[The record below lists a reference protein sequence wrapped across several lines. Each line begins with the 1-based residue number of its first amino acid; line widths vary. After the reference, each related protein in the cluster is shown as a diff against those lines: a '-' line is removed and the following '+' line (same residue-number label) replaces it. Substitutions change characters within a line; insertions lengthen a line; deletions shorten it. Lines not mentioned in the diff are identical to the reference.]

1 LWWLSFSQLLFHT
14 LAFYRTDAFRTT
26 QFCRSNRKLR
36 SSSLAFSTTTSKDD
50 DKTNINNDNVCD
62 VIVIGGGL
70 AGLCCGALLSHCG
83 MDVTVLESHDV
94 AGGCAHTWTRRGYH
108 FESGPSLYSG
118 FSNDTSNNPLKN
130 IFQIIGEEPE
140 WISYDRWGTVLPTG
154 EKFASQIGPEEFQDV
169 LLTHGGPDAVTEFA
183 SLMKRMT
190 PLSDAAQALTSLAI
204 REDAGVFLTTLFKYP
219 REVYMTIQ
227 QGALLNEPFSKILKE
242 MNITNK
248 FVKNWLDM
256 LCFLLQGLP
265 ASGTM
270 NAVIAY
276 MLADWYRPGVTL
288 DFPKGGSGAIVEALI
303 RGIHKHTP
311 SRVETNAHVEEIL
324 IEQQTAVGVQLR
336 NHTILRARTAVVSN
350 ADPFVTQKL
359 LAKARNE
366 QKTGL
371 AMDEYMDKL
380 TNTDP
385 SSGGISALKSFI
397 HLHAGIDAT
406 GLPEKPNKDFP
417 AQWVSPNRNNDV
429 YYSIGITT
437 LSTGCKLS
445 LFSFKLFF
453 VIIRQWSETGIL
465 V

>member
-1 LWWLSFSQLLFHT
+1 MRNKPLSLWWLSLLQFLFQT
-14 LAFYRTDAFRTT
+14 LAFYRTDGFRPT
-26 QFCRSNRKLR
+26 QFCRSNRKLW
-36 SSSLAFSTTTSKDD
+36 SSSLLALSQTTSKEGTTT
-50 DKTNINNDNVCD
+50 KNDHDVCD

-83 MDVTVLESHDV
+83 IDVTVLESHDV

-118 FSNDTSNNPLKN
+118 FSNHTSNNPLKN
-130 IFQIIGEEPE
+130 IFQIIGEEPD
-140 WISYDRWGTVLPTG
+140 WIRYDRWGTVLPTG
-154 EKFASQIGPEEFQDV
+154 EKFASQIGPDEFQDV

-204 REDAGVFLTTLFKYP
+204 REDAGVILTTLFKYP
-219 REVYMTIQ
+219 REVYMTFQ
-227 QGALLNEPFSKILKE
+227 QGALLNEPFSKILNE

-248 FVKNWLDM
+248 FVTNWLDM

-303 RGIHKHTP
+303 RGIHKHGP
-311 SRVETNAHVEEIL
+311 SRVVTNAHVDEIL
-324 IEQQTAVGVQLR
+324 IEQQTAVGVRLR

-366 QKTGL
+366 QRTGL
-371 AMDEYMDKL
+371 AMDDYMDKL

-385 SSGGISALKSFI
+385 SSGGVSALKSFI

-406 GLPEKPNKDFP
+406 GLPEIPSKDFP
-417 AQWVSPNRNNDV
+417 AQWVSPNRKQ
-429 YYSIGITT
+429 
-437 LSTGCKLS
+437 L
-445 LFSFKLFF
+445 LFLLLKCNHHLF
-453 VIIRQWSETGIL
+453 E
-465 V
+465 